1 MDDSVDTEEDD
12 ADITESINSIKYI
25 KTPLYNPKDDYDY
38 TKYAFALRKH
48 ICEQCSKR
56 FSFDFETSEK
66 LNKFFVGDEQNLHYA
81 KLSDMLDFSRTEFD
95 KSIKLN
101 QEKRN
106 RSVFDSKYPLKILSD
121 LLVKL
126 TVIKQKL
133 ERKIFF

>member
-1 MDDSVDTEEDD
+1 MNSVDTEEDD
-12 ADITESINSIKYI
+12 ADITELINSIKYI
-25 KTPLYNPKDDYDY
+25 KTPLQILDDHYDY
-38 TKYAFALRKH
+38 TKYDFALRKH

-81 KLSDMLDFSRTEFD
+81 KLSDMLDFPEAEFD

-106 RSVFDSKYPLKILSD
+106 RICF
-121 LLVKL
+121 
-126 TVIKQKL
+126 
-133 ERKIFF
+133 